1 MSNTYLIYVI
11 LHVSL
16 FLVFWRFGKLMS
28 NSKTDCEYW
37 KNAILPILSFIIVS
51 GLRFGRDIDY
61 NVYYI
66 NFTQGF
72 SHDSEIGMNLIFDT
86 MHALNISYYV
96 FPIFCSSLLIISYVL
111 LLSFYMKGTQ
121 YALVLLMGV
130 LGIELFLRWYLAL
143 SFVMIGGY
151 FLLKRKFIWGVLFVL
166 FSLSIHFG
174 MAIIISS
181 VSIIY
186 FLGKQKVFN
195 PLWVVFFYVIITFS
209 SSTDYLIDISNAFS
223 RFVKYT
229 NYTGIGSGY
238 GEGLVTYA
246 SGDAVTGVLETKLLT
261 KLRTLI
267 GYSIVIYYGSQ
278 YAFEKKDNRWL
289 YNFMCL
295 SILISPLFMMVEIF
309 NRISATFSLL
319 AIGYISFVFYNMK
332 KHMSH
337 SRLVVSLY
345 YVALLF
351 LMYPIVKAP
360 FEVNDE
366 LTQMLYLW
374 DANGREYVPIE
385 YFIKK

>member
-16 FLVFWRFGKLMS
+16 FIVFWRFGKLMS

-61 NVYYI
+61 NIYYI

-72 SHDSEIGMNLIFDT
+72 SHDSEIGINLIFDT

-186 FLGKQKVFN
+186 FWGKQKVFN

-209 SSTDYLIDISNAFS
+209 SSTDYLIYISNVVS
-223 RFVKYT
+223 RFVTYV
-229 NYTGIGSGY
+229 NYTGVGSGY
-238 GEGLVTYA
+238 GEGLSTYA

-261 KLRTLI
+261 KLRTMI
-267 GYSIVIYYGSQ
+267 GYSIVIYYGAQ
-278 YAFEKKDNRWL
+278 YSYKNMDSKWL

-309 NRISATFSLL
+309 NRISASFSLL
-319 AIGYISFVFYNMK
+319 TIGYISFVFYNMK
-332 KHMSH
+332 KQLSH
-337 SRLVVSLY
+337 TGLEEALY

-351 LMYPIVKAP
+351 LIYPIVKAP
-360 FEVNDE
+360 FEVEDE

-374 DANGREYVPIE
+374 DANGREYIPIE
-385 YFIKK
+385 HFIK

>member
-16 FLVFWRFGKLMS
+16 FIVFWRFGKLMS

-61 NVYYI
+61 NIYYI

-195 PLWVVFFYVIITFS
+195 PLWVVFF
-209 SSTDYLIDISNAFS
+209 
-223 RFVKYT
+223 
-229 NYTGIGSGY
+229 
-238 GEGLVTYA
+238 
-246 SGDAVTGVLETKLLT
+246 
-261 KLRTLI
+261 
-267 GYSIVIYYGSQ
+267 
-278 YAFEKKDNRWL
+278 
-289 YNFMCL
+289 M
-295 SILISPLFMMVEIF
+295 
-309 NRISATFSLL
+309 
-319 AIGYISFVFYNMK
+319 
-332 KHMSH
+332 
-337 SRLVVSLY
+337 
-345 YVALLF
+345 
-351 LMYPIVKAP
+351 
-360 FEVNDE
+360 
-366 LTQMLYLW
+366 
-374 DANGREYVPIE
+374 
-385 YFIKK
+385 